1 MSITKEQV
9 KKLLE
14 GIYENSSS
22 KKEEEPLLQFSPD
35 DDEKTA
41 IFKTIDRMFYFKGC
55 DEEVKEDHSKNYDAL
70 YNELVNND
78 NYYFIFRMYPAE
90 RDVGIMNDYAELE
103 HMKTEQIKQL
113 LKNTI
118 LDIFPE
124 LKDNQELLNEVTEEV
139 WNNSKNF
146 DNFLNNV
153 IDIAQEE
160 YENQEPDYD
169 YDYDYGY

>member
-14 GIYENSSS
+14 GIYENSFS
-22 KKEEEPLLQFSPD
+22 KKEEPLLQFSPD

-41 IFKTIDRMFYFKGC
+41 IFKTIDRMFYFEGC
-55 DEEVKEDHSKNYDAL
+55 DEEVEEDHSGNYNAL
-70 YNELVNND
+70 YNELANNGD
-78 NYYFIFRMYPAE
+78 YYFSFRMYPAE
-90 RDVGIMNDYAELE
+90 RDVGIMFDYAEFE
-103 HMKTEQIKQL
+103 DMKTEEIKQL

-139 WNNSKNF
+139 WKNSKNF
-146 DNFLNNV
+146 NNFLENI
-153 IDIAQEE
+153 IDRAQEE
-160 YENQEPDYD
+160 FENQEPDYD
-169 YDYDYGY
+169 Y